1 MAKPSDLAT
10 TYGIDIGKNGFHL
23 VALDGKGA
31 IVQRAR
37 LSRTTVFKFFAAAR
51 PALVGMEACPG
62 SQWLARKLIELGHDA
77 RIMPARFVKPFVK
90 SNKND
95 TLDAEAIAEA
105 VRRPTMR
112 FIQIRRPEQIDLQA
126 LHRVRSRIVANRTA
140 PSNQIRAFCLE
151 YGIAMRKG
159 AGVLK
164 IDVAAALEN
173 EANELT
179 IAMRSLVASLMDDY
193 RALERRIQSL
203 DHEIERLARSDAVA
217 NRLTTIPG
225 IGPLGATALIA
236 AVGDGKQFK
245 RARDLA
251 AWLGLVPR
259 QNSTGGRSILLGISK
274 RGNPYVR
281 RLLIHGARSCLLH
294 LDRDQH
300 ALGPVAEPAGPA
312 GPSQQGGRRARE
324 QDCQDGV
331 GRLDPTRRALP
342 QGQRRRG
349 GLTKPQRIDRT
360 ACGAEPDDETA
371 LRRRVNLAQKTE
383 PSSSCQYSG
392 TRRADLITAWLENQ
406 PARERPDTLLQSQF
420 AHHLQ
425 PCEAGRTIHFSQQIL
440 ERRIVQMRL
449 RQKAAFS
456 RLFSASSW
464 RSRLASL
471 TAMPPNLAFQR

>member
-1 MAKPSDLAT
+1 MPKPSDLAT

-23 VALDGKGA
+23 VALDGQGA

-37 LSRTTVFKFFAAAR
+37 LSRTMVFKFFAAAR

-112 FIQIRRPEQIDLQA
+112 FIQVRRPEQIDLQA

-140 PSNQIRAFCLE
+140 LSNQIRAFCLE

-193 RALERRIQSL
+193 RALEMRIQSL

-281 RLLIHGARSCLLH
+281 KLLIHGARSCLLH

-300 ALGPVAEPAGPA
+300 ALGRWLNRLVQRVHRNKAVVALANKI
-312 GPSQQGGRRARE
+312 ARMAWA
-324 QDCQDGV
+324 V
-331 GRLDPTRRALP
+331 LTRPGALYL
-342 QGQRRRG
+342 RDRG
-349 GLTKPQRIDRT
+349 
-360 ACGAEPDDETA
+360 
-371 LRRRVNLAQKTE
+371 
-383 PSSSCQYSG
+383 
-392 TRRADLITAWLENQ
+392 
-406 PARERPDTLLQSQF
+406 
-420 AHHLQ
+420 
-425 PCEAGRTIHFSQQIL
+425 
-440 ERRIVQMRL
+440 
-449 RQKAAFS
+449 AAV
-456 RLFSASSW
+456 A
-464 RSRLASL
+464 
-471 TAMPPNLAFQR
+471 

>member
-1 MAKPSDLAT
+1 MPKPSDLAT

-23 VALDGKGA
+23 IALDGQGA

-37 LSRTTVFKFFAAAR
+37 LSRTMIFKFFAAAR

-112 FIQIRRPEQIDLQA
+112 FIQVRRPEQIDLQA

-140 PSNQIRAFCLE
+140 LSNQIRAFCLE

-179 IAMRSLVASLMDDY
+179 IAMRSLVRSLMDDY
-193 RALERRIQSL
+193 RALEVRIQSL

-281 RLLIHGARSCLLH
+281 KLLIHGARSCLLH

-300 ALGPVAEPAGPA
+300 ALG
-312 GPSQQGGRRARE
+312 RWLN
-324 QDCQDGV
+324 
-331 GRLDPTRRALP
+331 RLVQRVHRTRR
-342 QGQRRRG
+342 
-349 GLTKPQRIDRT
+349 
-360 ACGAEPDDETA
+360 
-371 LRRRVNLAQKTE
+371 
-383 PSSSCQYSG
+383 SS
-392 TRRADLITAWLENQ
+392 
-406 PARERPDTLLQSQF
+406 
-420 AHHLQ
+420 
-425 PCEAGRTIHFSQQIL
+425 
-440 ERRIVQMRL
+440 
-449 RQKAAFS
+449 
-456 RLFSASSW
+456 
-464 RSRLASL
+464 RSRTRLPEWRGSY
-471 TAMPPNLAFQR
+471 

>member
-1 MAKPSDLAT
+1 MPKPSDLAT
-10 TYGIDIGKNGFHL
+10 TYGIDIGKYGFHL
-23 VALDGKGA
+23 IALDGQGA

-37 LSRTTVFKFFAAAR
+37 LSRTMVFKFFAAAR

-112 FIQIRRPEQIDLQA
+112 FIQVRRPEQIDLQA

-140 PSNQIRAFCLE
+140 LSNQIRAFCLE

-193 RALERRIQSL
+193 RALEMRIQSL

-281 RLLIHGARSCLLH
+281 KLLIHGARSCLLH

-300 ALGPVAEPAGPA
+300 ALGRWLNRLVQRVHRNKAVVALANKI
-312 GPSQQGGRRARE
+312 ARMAWA
-324 QDCQDGV
+324 V
-331 GRLDPTRRALP
+331 LTRSGALYL
-342 QGQRRRG
+342 RDRG
-349 GLTKPQRIDRT
+349 
-360 ACGAEPDDETA
+360 
-371 LRRRVNLAQKTE
+371 
-383 PSSSCQYSG
+383 
-392 TRRADLITAWLENQ
+392 
-406 PARERPDTLLQSQF
+406 
-420 AHHLQ
+420 
-425 PCEAGRTIHFSQQIL
+425 
-440 ERRIVQMRL
+440 
-449 RQKAAFS
+449 AA
-456 RLFSASSW
+456 AV
-464 RSRLASL
+464 
-471 TAMPPNLAFQR
+471 